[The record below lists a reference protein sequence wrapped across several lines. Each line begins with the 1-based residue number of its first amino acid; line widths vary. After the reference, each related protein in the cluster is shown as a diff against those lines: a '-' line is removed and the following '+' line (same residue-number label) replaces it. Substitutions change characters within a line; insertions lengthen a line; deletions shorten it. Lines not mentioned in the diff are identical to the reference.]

1 MAEKI
6 IIDLEAKTDAA
17 VNEIKELKKQIE
29 VLNKE
34 VADGNK
40 QTKDGLADVEKAS
53 QKTAKGVKGI
63 AVGLGALGIG
73 LIVAAFKKLVEVF
86 NENQVA
92 IDLFN
97 TAFEVVSIAFN
108 DVVKLF
114 SNNINLVTDF
124 FQQLFENPLETIKNF
139 GNALFDG
146 VVVRIDQLLESLGFV
161 AKGIGDLF
169 TGNFKDAIENFKQA
183 GKESVDAITGQ
194 DKSFEQVT
202 ETVKNYT
209 TETIKNAKEI
219 VKANKEAAKAE
230 AINRGLI
237 ESFDIQAEKLRQT
250 RDEER
255 NTIADRIQANNDLK
269 AVLEEQ
275 AETMEANAQAVV
287 DAAQIQFDKN
297 DSDANAI
304 ALQEAKNELMA
315 VEAQVTGFMS
325 EQKMNDLALERE
337 RLELEQSNIDATVE
351 RQKLERDFTAEQ
363 IEDDVLRIQA
373 QQKNLEIEKQQEEE
387 RLKNKRDSFTEGTQ
401 AFQDA
406 ENERLEF
413 LLDVNQRE
421 IQLKK
426 ELSDAETKVEEKAN
440 ADKKKLAEE
449 NAVNVTNALAQVAGI
464 VGANSKFGKGIAV
477 VSAIRDTYAGAN
489 KALAQG
495 GIFGIIQAVAIIA
508 AGLANVKNITAT
520 EDPPTPSFA
529 SGGGVGGSGVSIPT
543 PQAPAF
549 NIVGSDPQNQLAQTL
564 AETTGQPVKAF
575 VVAGDVSTAQ
585 SLDRNIIQE
594 SALG

>member
-34 VADGNK
+34 VEEGNK
-40 QTKDGLADVEKAS
+40 QTKDGLKGVEKAS
-53 QKTAKGVKGI
+53 EKTAGGVRKIGGAI
-63 AVGLGALGIG
+63 KALGIG
-73 LIVAAFKKLVEVF
+73 LVVAAFAKLVEVF
-86 NENQVA
+86 NENQKVA
-92 IDLFN
+92 DAFN
-97 TAFEVVSIAFN
+97 TTFEVVSIAFN
-108 DVVKLF
+108 DLVSF
-114 SNNINLVTDF
+114 FTNNISVVTDF
-124 FQQLFENPLETIKNF
+124 FKSLFENPLETMTNF
-139 GNALFDG
+139 KDALVDG
-146 VVVRIDQLLESLGFV
+146 VINRFNELVETLGFV
-161 AKGIGDLF
+161 AKGIGNLF
-169 TGNFKDAIENFKQA
+169 TGNFKDAVENFKEA
-183 GKESVDAITGQ
+183 GKQSVDVITGQ
-194 DKSFEQVT
+194 DESFEKVT

-209 TETIKNAKEI
+209 TETIKNAQEI

-255 NTIADRIQANNDLK
+255 NTIAERIQANNDLK

-275 AETMEANAQAVV
+275 AETMKANAQAVV

-297 DSDANAI
+297 ESDANAI

-351 RQKLERDFTAEQ
+351 RQKLERDFNAEQ
-363 IEDDVLRIQA
+363 IENDVLRIQA
-373 QQKNLEIEKQQEEE
+373 QQENLEIEKKQEEE
-387 RLKNKRDSFTEGTQ
+387 RLKNKRDSFTKGTQ

-406 ENERLEF
+406 ENERLAF
-413 LLDVNQRE
+413 LQDVNQRE
-421 IQLKK
+421 IQLQKD
-426 ELSDAETKVEEKAN
+426 LSDA
-440 ADKKKLAEE
+440 
-449 NAVNVTNALAQVAGI
+449 NAVNITNALGQVAGI

-495 GIFGIIQAVAIIA
+495 GIFGIIQAVAIIT

-529 SGGGVGGSGVSIPT
+529 SGGSVGSSGVSIPT

-564 AETTGQPVKAF
+564 AETTGKPVKAF

>member
-34 VADGNK
+34 VEQGNK
-40 QTKDGLADVEKAS
+40 QTKDGLKGVEKAS
-53 QKTAKGVKGI
+53 EKTAGGVRKIGR
-63 AVGLGALGIG
+63 AVKALGIG
-73 LIVAAFKKLVEVF
+73 LLLAAFTKLVEVF
-86 NENQVA
+86 NENQKVA
-92 IDLFN
+92 DAFN
-97 TAFEVVSIAFN
+97 TTFEVVSIAFN
-108 DVVKLF
+108 DLVSF
-114 SNNINLVTDF
+114 FTNNISVVTDF
-124 FQQLFENPLETIKNF
+124 FKSLFENPLETMTNF
-139 GNALFDG
+139 KDALVDG
-146 VVVRIDQLLESLGFV
+146 VINRFNELVETLGFV
-161 AKGIGDLF
+161 AKGIGNLF
-169 TGNFKDAIENFKQA
+169 TGNFKDAVENFKEA
-183 GKESVDAITGQ
+183 GKQSVDVITGQ
-194 DKSFEQVT
+194 DESFEKVT

-255 NTIADRIQANNDLK
+255 NTIAERIQANNDLK

-275 AETMEANAQAVV
+275 AETMKANAQAVV

-351 RQKLERDFTAEQ
+351 RQKLERDFNAEQ
-363 IEDDVLRIQA
+363 IENDVLRIQA
-373 QQKNLEIEKQQEEE
+373 QQENLEIEKKQEEE
-387 RLKNKRDSFTEGTQ
+387 RLKNKRDSFTKGTQ

-406 ENERLEF
+406 ENERLAF
-413 LLDVNQRE
+413 LQDVNQRE
-421 IQLKK
+421 IQLQKD
-426 ELSDAETKVEEKAN
+426 LSDA
-440 ADKKKLAEE
+440 
-449 NAVNVTNALAQVAGI
+449 NAVNITNALGQVAGI

-529 SGGGVGGSGVSIPT
+529 SGGGVGSSGVSIPT

>member
-275 AETMEANAQAVV
+275 AETMKANAQAVV

-529 SGGGVGGSGVSIPT
+529 SGGGVGGSGVSVPT

>member
-34 VADGNK
+34 IADGNK

-63 AVGLGALGIG
+63 AVGLGALGVG
-73 LIVAAFKKLVEVF
+73 LVVAAFKKLVEVF

-114 SNNINLVTDF
+114 SNNINLIRDF
-124 FQQLFENPLETIKNF
+124 LKALFEDPIETIGNF
-139 GNALFDG
+139 KDAIIDGAINRFKELFEALT
-146 VVVRIDQLLESLGFV
+146 FV

-169 TGNFKDAIENFKQA
+169 LGNFSNAIENFKQA

-275 AETMEANAQAVV
+275 AETMKANAQAVV

-297 DSDANAI
+297 NSDANAI

-363 IEDDVLRIQA
+363 IEDDVLRLE
-373 QQKNLEIEKQQEEE
+373 QQKKNIEIEKELELQ
-387 RLKNKRDSFTEGTQ
+387 RLQNKRDSFTEGTQ

-406 ENERLEF
+406 ENERLAFVQEADQRF
-413 LLDVNQRE
+413 LELD
-421 IQLKK
+421 K
-426 ELSDAETKVEEKAN
+426 ELSDAKVKVQEKEN
-440 ADKKKLAEE
+440 ADKKKLVEE
-449 NAVNVTNALAQVAGI
+449 NAVNVTNALGQVAGI

-564 AETTGQPVKAF
+564 AETTGKPVKAF

>member
-275 AETMEANAQAVV
+275 AETMKANAQAVV

-304 ALQEAKNELMA
+304 ALQEAKNEFMA

>member
-1 MAEKI
+1 MAEKV
-6 IIDLEAKTDAA
+6 IIDIEAKTGKAQANLED
-17 VNEIKELKKQIE
+17 VVKELKQLNEQAVKTNQDLNSGLKNVKDSAKNAGKSFLSFRNILKGAFIITALTKAFEFFKDTLGQNQTVVNSLNVATEFLSILFNDIIGSVINATSSFDNFKEAVSNLFNNFKTLLNPAFVRFQKLIKGAQLGLKVLFQPKDTEGITRLTEEMQELDKEFIQVKDEQKQLI
-29 VLNKE
+29 NGIK
-34 VADGNK
+34 DYTK
-40 QTKDGLADVEKAS
+40 QTFSAAKSTVELNRNAEKA
-53 QKTAKGVKGI
+53 A
-63 AVGLGALGIG
+63 
-73 LIVAAFKKLVEVF
+73 
-86 NENQVA
+86 
-92 IDLFN
+92 
-97 TAFEVVSIAFN
+97 
-108 DVVKLF
+108 
-114 SNNINLVTDF
+114 
-124 FQQLFENPLETIKNF
+124 
-139 GNALFDG
+139 
-146 VVVRIDQLLESLGFV
+146 
-161 AKGIGDLF
+161 
-169 TGNFKDAIENFKQA
+169 
-183 GKESVDAITGQ
+183 
-194 DKSFEQVT
+194 
-202 ETVKNYT
+202 
-209 TETIKNAKEI
+209 
-219 VKANKEAAKAE
+219 
-230 AINRGLI
+230 AINQGLI

-255 NTIADRIQANNDLK
+255 NTIEQRIQANNDLK

-287 DAAQIQFDKN
+287 DAAQAQFDKN
-297 DSDANAI
+297 KNDANAI

-325 EQKMNDLALERE
+325 EQKINDLGLERE
-337 RLELEQSNIDATVE
+337 RLELEQANIDATVE

-426 ELSDAETKVEEKAN
+426 ELSDAETKVEEKGN
-440 ADKKKLAEE
+440 ADKNKLAEE
-449 NAVNVTNALAQVAGI
+449 NANNVSNALSQVASI
-464 VGANSKFGKGIAV
+464 VGANSKFGKGIAIA
-477 VSAIRDTYAGAN
+477 SAIRDTYAGAN

-508 AGLANVKNITAT
+508 AGLGNVKNITAT
-520 EDPPTPSFA
+520 DDPPTPSFA
-529 SGGGVGGSGVSIPT
+529 SGGGAGSSGVSVPT

-564 AETTGQPVKAF
+564 AETTSKPVKAF
-575 VVAGDVSTAQ
+575 VVSSDVSTAQ
-585 SLDRNIIQE
+585 SLDRNIIEE
-594 SALG
+594 SSLG

>member
-1 MAEKI
+1 MAQKI

-17 VNEIKELKKQIE
+17 VKEIQDLKKQIAE
-29 VLNKE
+29 FNK
-34 VADGNK
+34 D
-40 QTKDGLADVEKAS
+40 TKDGLQGVEKAS
-53 QKTAKGVKGI
+53 EKTAGGVRKIGGAI
-63 AVGLGALGIG
+63 KALGIG
-73 LIVAAFKKLVEVF
+73 LVVAAFAKLVEVF
-86 NENQVA
+86 NENQKVA
-92 IDLFN
+92 DAFN
-97 TAFEVVSIAFN
+97 TTFEVVSIAFN
-108 DVVKLF
+108 DLVSFFTDNISVV
-114 SNNINLVTDF
+114 SNF
-124 FQQLFENPLETIKNF
+124 FQELFTNPSESIKDF
-139 GNALFDG
+139 GTAIQNNLIERFNSALDA
-146 VVVRIDQLLESLGFV
+146 LGFLASAIKKV
-161 AKGIGDLF
+161 F
-169 TGNFKDAIENFKQA
+169 TGDFAGAIEDAKSA
-183 GKESVDAITGQ
+183 GKEYVDVLTGVDDSVDKISG
-194 DKSFEQVT
+194 SVE
-202 ETVKNYT
+202 NYT

-255 NTIADRIQANNDLK
+255 NTIAERIQANNDLK

-275 AETMEANAQAVV
+275 AETMKANAQAVV
-287 DAAQIQFDKN
+287 DAAQIQFEKN

-337 RLELEQSNIDATVE
+337 RLELEQSNIDAKVE

-387 RLKNKRDSFTEGTQ
+387 RLQNKRDSFTEGTQ

-426 ELSDAETKVEEKAN
+426 DLSDAETKVEEKGN

-449 NAVNVTNALAQVAGI
+449 NAQNVTNALGQVAGI

-477 VSAIRDTYAGAN
+477 VGAIRDTYAGAT

-495 GIFGIIQAVAIIA
+495 GIFGFIQAAAIIA
-508 AGLANVKNITAT
+508 AGLANVKTITSTNEPAAPSYAT
-520 EDPPTPSFA
+520 GGGS
-529 SGGGVGGSGVSIPT
+529 SGGVSVPT

-564 AETTGQPVKAF
+564 AEQTKKPVKAF

-594 SALG
+594 SSLG

>member
-34 VADGNK
+34 VEEGNK
-40 QTKDGLADVEKAS
+40 QTKDGLKGVEKAS
-53 QKTAKGVKGI
+53 EKTAGGVRKIG
-63 AVGLGALGIG
+63 GALKAIGIG
-73 LIVAAFKKLVEVF
+73 LVVAAFAKLVEVF
-86 NENQVA
+86 NENQKVA
-92 IDLFN
+92 DAFN
-97 TAFEVVSIAFN
+97 TTFEVVSIAFN
-108 DVVKLF
+108 DLVSF
-114 SNNINLVTDF
+114 FTNNISVVTDF
-124 FQQLFENPLETIKNF
+124 FKSLFENPLETMTNF
-139 GNALFDG
+139 KDALVDG
-146 VVVRIDQLLESLGFV
+146 VINRFNELVETLGFV

-169 TGNFKDAIENFKQA
+169 TGNFKDAVENFKEA
-183 GKESVDAITGQ
+183 GRQSVDVITGQ
-194 DKSFEQVT
+194 DESFEQVT

-209 TETIKNAKEI
+209 TETIKNAQEI
-219 VKANKEAAKAE
+219 VKANKEAEKAE

-275 AETMEANAQAVV
+275 AETMKANAQAVV

-363 IEDDVLRIQA
+363 IEDDVLRLE
-373 QQKNLEIEKQQEEE
+373 QQKKNIEIEKQQEEE

-406 ENERLEF
+406 ENERLAFVQEADQRF
-413 LLDVNQRE
+413 LELD
-421 IQLKK
+421 K
-426 ELSDAETKVEEKAN
+426 ELSDAKIKVQEKEN

-449 NAVNVTNALAQVAGI
+449 NANNVTNALGQVAGI

-529 SGGGVGGSGVSIPT
+529 SGGGVGSSGVSIPT

-549 NIVGSDPQNQLAQTL
+549 NIIGSDPQNQLAQTL
-564 AETTGQPVKAF
+564 AETTGKPVKAF

>member
-275 AETMEANAQAVV
+275 AETMKANAQAVV

-529 SGGGVGGSGVSIPT
+529 SGGGVGGSGVSVPT

-564 AETTGQPVKAF
+564 AETTGKPVKAF

>member
-275 AETMEANAQAVV
+275 AETMKANAQAVV

-297 DSDANAI
+297 KSDANAI

>member
-1 MAEKI
+1 MAEKV
-6 IIDLEAKTDAA
+6 IIDIEAKTDAA

-40 QTKDGLADVEKAS
+40 QTKDGLKGVEKAS
-53 QKTAKGVKGI
+53 QKTAGGVRKIGG
-63 AVGLGALGIG
+63 ALKALGIG
-73 LIVAAFKKLVEVF
+73 LIVAAFAKLVEVF
-86 NENQVA
+86 NENQKVA
-92 IDLFN
+92 DAFN
-97 TAFEVVSIAFN
+97 TTFEVVSIAFN
-108 DVVKLF
+108 DLVSF
-114 SNNINLVTDF
+114 FTNNISVVTDF
-124 FQQLFENPLETIKNF
+124 FKSLFENPLETMTDFKD
-139 GNALFDG
+139 ALIDG
-146 VVVRIDQLLESLGFV
+146 VINRFNELVETLGFV
-161 AKGIGDLF
+161 AKGIGNLF
-169 TGNFKDAIENFKQA
+169 TGNFKDAVENFKEA
-183 GKESVDAITGQ
+183 GKQSVDVITGQ
-194 DKSFEQVT
+194 DESFEKVT

-219 VKANKEAAKAE
+219 VKANKEAEKAE

-275 AETMEANAQAVV
+275 AETMKANAQAVV
-287 DAAQIQFDKN
+287 NAAQIQFDKN

-363 IEDDVLRIQA
+363 IEDDVLRLE
-373 QQKNLEIEKQQEEE
+373 QQKKNVEIEKELELE
-387 RLKNKRDSFTEGTQ
+387 RLQNKRDSFTEGTQ

-406 ENERLEF
+406 ENERLAFVQEADQRF
-413 LLDVNQRE
+413 LELD
-421 IQLKK
+421 K
-426 ELSDAETKVEEKAN
+426 ELSDAKLKVGEKEN

-449 NAVNVTNALAQVAGI
+449 NANNVSNALSQVASI
-464 VGANSKFGKGIAV
+464 VGGNSKFGKGIAIAG
-477 VSAIRDTYAGAN
+477 AIRDTYAGAT
-489 KALAQG
+489 KALQQK
-495 GIFGIIQAVAIIA
+495 GIFGFISAAAIIA
-508 AGLANVKNITAT
+508 AGLRNVKTITAT
-520 EDPPTPSFA
+520 DDPQAPSFA
-529 SGGGVGGSGVSIPT
+529 SGGGAGSSGVSVPT

-564 AETTGQPVKAF
+564 AETTSKPVKAF
-575 VVAGDVSTAQ
+575 VVSSDVSTAQ
-585 SLDRNIIQE
+585 SLDRNIIEE
-594 SALG
+594 SSLG

>member
-275 AETMEANAQAVV
+275 AETMKANAQAVV

>member
-34 VADGNK
+34 VEQGNK
-40 QTKDGLADVEKAS
+40 QTKDGLKGVEKAS
-53 QKTAKGVKGI
+53 EKTAGGVRKIGGAI
-63 AVGLGALGIG
+63 KALGIG
-73 LIVAAFKKLVEVF
+73 LVVAAFAKLVEVF
-86 NENQVA
+86 NENQKVA
-92 IDLFN
+92 DAFN
-97 TAFEVVSIAFN
+97 TTFEVVSIAFN
-108 DVVKLF
+108 DLVSF
-114 SNNINLVTDF
+114 FTNNISVVTDF
-124 FQQLFENPLETIKNF
+124 FKSLFENPLETMTNF
-139 GNALFDG
+139 KDALVDG
-146 VVVRIDQLLESLGFV
+146 VINRFNELVETLGFV
-161 AKGIGDLF
+161 AKGIGNLF
-169 TGNFKDAIENFKQA
+169 TGNFKDAVENFKEA
-183 GKESVDAITGQ
+183 GKQSVDVITGQ
-194 DKSFEQVT
+194 DESFEKVT

-255 NTIADRIQANNDLK
+255 NTIAERIQANNDLK

-275 AETMEANAQAVV
+275 AETMKANAQAVV

-351 RQKLERDFTAEQ
+351 RQKLERDFNAEQ
-363 IEDDVLRIQA
+363 IENDVLRIQA
-373 QQKNLEIEKQQEEE
+373 QQENLEIEKKQEEE
-387 RLKNKRDSFTEGTQ
+387 RLKNKRDSFTKGTQ

-406 ENERLEF
+406 ENERLAF
-413 LLDVNQRE
+413 LQDVNQRE
-421 IQLKK
+421 IQLQKD
-426 ELSDAETKVEEKAN
+426 LSDA
-440 ADKKKLAEE
+440 
-449 NAVNVTNALAQVAGI
+449 NAVNITNALGQVAGI

-529 SGGGVGGSGVSIPT
+529 SGGGVGSSGVSIPT

>member
-34 VADGNK
+34 VEQGDK
-40 QTKDGLADVEKAS
+40 QTKDGLKGVEKAS
-53 QKTAKGVKGI
+53 EKTAGGVRKIGGAI
-63 AVGLGALGIG
+63 KALGIG
-73 LIVAAFKKLVEVF
+73 LVVAAFAKLVEVF
-86 NENQVA
+86 NENQKVA
-92 IDLFN
+92 DAFN
-97 TAFEVVSIAFN
+97 TTFEVVSIAFN
-108 DVVKLF
+108 DLVSF
-114 SNNINLVTDF
+114 FTNNISVVTDF
-124 FQQLFENPLETIKNF
+124 FKSLFENPLETMTNF
-139 GNALFDG
+139 KDALVDG
-146 VVVRIDQLLESLGFV
+146 VINRFNELVETLGFV
-161 AKGIGDLF
+161 AKGIGNLF
-169 TGNFKDAIENFKQA
+169 TGNFKDAVENFKEA
-183 GKESVDAITGQ
+183 GKQSVDVITGQ
-194 DKSFEQVT
+194 DESFEKVT

-209 TETIKNAKEI
+209 TETIKNAQEI

-255 NTIADRIQANNDLK
+255 NTIAERIQANNDLK

-275 AETMEANAQAVV
+275 AETMKANAQAVV

-351 RQKLERDFTAEQ
+351 RQKLERDFNAEQ
-363 IEDDVLRIQA
+363 IENDVLRIQA
-373 QQKNLEIEKQQEEE
+373 QQENLEIEKKQEEE
-387 RLKNKRDSFTEGTQ
+387 RLKNKRDSFTKGTQ

-406 ENERLEF
+406 ENERLAF
-413 LLDVNQRE
+413 LQDVNQRE
-421 IQLKK
+421 IQLQKD
-426 ELSDAETKVEEKAN
+426 LSDA
-440 ADKKKLAEE
+440 
-449 NAVNVTNALAQVAGI
+449 NAVNITNALGQVAGI

-529 SGGGVGGSGVSIPT
+529 SGGGVGSSGVSIPT